1 MRRKLAVCEVAWGR
15 EEAWHAEELGD
26 QAQVLAECTVGT
38 SVEQGEPELEGCG
51 AGLIRNGDLR
61 GVPSLGR
68 TQLC

>member
-1 MRRKLAVCEVAWGR
+1 MRRKLAVCEVAWGG
-15 EEAWHAEELGD
+15 EEAWHAEELGG

-68 TQLC
+68 TQVC